1 MPLKLYV
8 LGSNL
13 EHFKIWFCHLL
24 SSITMKDLFIP
35 SATQKSEDSI
45 YSEVSSESESV
56 KVKVAQLCP
65 TESCPWNTLGQN
77 TGVGCCC
84 LPQLGFSQPR
94 DWTQVSCIAGG
105 FFTSWAIREAQNVK
119 VKLNKAGK
127 VSLRQ
132 CSIINHCYEY
142 CTFSSIC
149 LSMETPLLRAG
160 WFCSMQIFL
169 ECFCPLNTSNVPQVI
184 GTNQTVPRYVQT
196 WRTNYYASWLRT

>member
-1 MPLKLYV
+1 
-8 LGSNL
+8 
-13 EHFKIWFCHLL
+13 
-24 SSITMKDLFIP
+24 MKDLFIL
-35 SATQKSEDSI
+35 SAIQKSEDST
-45 YSEVSSESESV
+45 YSEVSSESESRSV
-56 KVKVAQLCP
+56 VSNWVVSMEHSRPEYWSGLPFPSPGDFPNPGIEPRSPALWQILYQLSHKGSPNCQG
-65 TESCPWNTLGQN
+65 E
-77 TGVGCCC
+77 
-84 LPQLGFSQPR
+84 
-94 DWTQVSCIAGG
+94 
-105 FFTSWAIREAQNVK
+105 

-132 CSIINHCYEY
+132 CGIINHCYEY
-142 CTFSSIC
+142 YTFSSIC